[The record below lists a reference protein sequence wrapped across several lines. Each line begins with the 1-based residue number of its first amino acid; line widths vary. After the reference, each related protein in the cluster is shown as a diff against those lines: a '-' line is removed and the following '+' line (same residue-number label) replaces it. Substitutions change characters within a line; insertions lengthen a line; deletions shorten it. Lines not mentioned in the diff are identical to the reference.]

1 MIAILPIF
9 LPNFPAEKSSL
20 CGDIVCD
27 RVAGRSVLTRL
38 WATDPLKLL
47 SPRSAGDAAHVVSSS
62 YGGGLLGGDM
72 LAVRAAVRPGAEL
85 LMTTQSA
92 GKVYRTNGEA
102 SVQTLDVIVDDD
114 AVFAVLPDPLCA
126 YAGARLR
133 QRQTFDLS
141 PRANL
146 VSLDWITSGRHGR
159 GERWAM
165 REMVSRTTV
174 RVNGRDRLRET
185 LALDGEA
192 NAMTSLLR
200 VGRFDCY
207 AVLAVF
213 GPKLQTLADAAR
225 TVVRSLNLASP
236 ITLLASDSA
245 VVGGAVFR
253 VLGPD
258 VQTVRELISQLLLP
272 LGDLLGH
279 DPWARKW

>member
-1 MIAILPIF
+1 M
-9 LPNFPAEKSSL
+9 
-20 CGDIVCD
+20 
-27 RVAGRSVLTRL
+27 AGT
-38 WATDPLKLL
+38 
-47 SPRSAGDAAHVVSSS
+47 
-62 YGGGLLGGDM
+62 
-72 LAVRAAVRPGAEL
+72 GA
-85 LMTTQSA
+85 
-92 GKVYRTNGEA
+92 
-102 SVQTLDVIVDDD
+102 
-114 AVFAVLPDPLCA
+114 
-126 YAGARLR
+126 
-133 QRQTFDLS
+133 
-141 PRANL
+141 
-146 VSLDWITSGRHGR
+146 

-165 REMVSRTTV
+165 QETVSRTTV
-174 RVNGRDRLRET
+174 RVSGRDRLRET

-192 NAMTSLLR
+192 NAITSLLR

-225 TVVRSLNLASP
+225 TAVRSLNLASP

-258 VQTVRELISQLLLP
+258 VQTVRALISHLLLP